1 MGAPELLELLAF
13 ISQKGNEKLLVEIF
27 DEIRMG
33 LGVIE
38 AKCLLDRMIDKVGI
52 LLDKG
57 IPGGFLASQATTN
70 KRLFLLGHNP
80 MVDSSKSAPSF
91 LMHVAFDAGP

>member
-57 IPGGFLASQATTN
+57 IPGGFLASQQPPISV
-70 KRLFLLGHNP
+70 F
-80 MVDSSKSAPSF
+80 SF
-91 LMHVAFDAGP
+91 SVIILWLIRRSPPPVS

>member
-27 DEIRMG
+27 DEIGARLSM
-33 LGVIE
+33 VE
-38 AKCLLDRMIDKVGI
+38 VKCLLDRMIDEVGI
-52 LLDKG
+52 LPDKG
-57 IPGGFLASQATTN
+57 IPSGFLASQATTN

-91 LMHVAFDAGP
+91 LMQRRV